1 MRFNFLCYRISFQRI
16 ALVAT
21 RTRVDE
27 PFVPWK
33 AEVVSSKDIIAG
45 DTTLFENV
53 SRLPTDEGTKFLRCN
68 MADGVH
74 RQGVLIWHI
83 VNTEELTDVGM
94 EKEDLGL
101 MMSMFLEV
109 SILCSYQRSILRL
122 KSVII
127 VLKLK
132 LFAIP
137 PKSNTFF
144 FDWRK
149 TC

>member
-1 MRFNFLCYRISFQRI
+1 
-16 ALVAT
+16 
-21 RTRVDE
+21 
-27 PFVPWK
+27 
-33 AEVVSSKDIIAG
+33 
-45 DTTLFENV
+45 
-53 SRLPTDEGTKFLRCN
+53 
-68 MADGVH
+68 
-74 RQGVLIWHI
+74 
-83 VNTEELTDVGM
+83 M

-144 FDWRK
+144 SIVGERVTYHASK
-149 TC
+149 PTNSLSKKL

>member
-1 MRFNFLCYRISFQRI
+1 
-16 ALVAT
+16 
-21 RTRVDE
+21 
-27 PFVPWK
+27 
-33 AEVVSSKDIIAG
+33 
-45 DTTLFENV
+45 
-53 SRLPTDEGTKFLRCN
+53 
-68 MADGVH
+68 
-74 RQGVLIWHI
+74 
-83 VNTEELTDVGM
+83 
-94 EKEDLGL
+94 

-144 FDWRK
+144 FRLEENVLSAMRQNALTSKGKSNFNLDPHNVDGRG
-149 TC
+149 TVSLGESR